1 MAIAIRFRSMAAWR
15 ALPVA
20 CIVTALSWAA
30 WGPGISPT
38 VAQPATRVQS
48 PPASDAETFLRLAHS
63 FAVLQAR
70 AADLAASRETRPEVR
85 SFAQRMVEFRRG
97 QIPRLLATAREHMI
111 AVSPVPEFE
120 HRIIIENLE
129 PLDFLALSRRYAE
142 IQVQALEQELQG
154 YTSGEGALDQGIKA
168 LAHDTRPH
176 LQRLLD
182 EARQV
187 RQAVGP

>member
-1 MAIAIRFRSMAAWR
+1 MMAIRFRSVKPWR
-15 ALPVA
+15 ALRPA
-20 CIVTALSWAA
+20 SIVTALAWAA
-30 WGPGISPT
+30 WGPGISPI
-38 VAQPATRVQS
+38 VAQPATTVQ
-48 PPASDAETFLRLAHS
+48 PPQASSAETFLRVAHS

-70 AADLAASRETRPEVR
+70 AAELPASRETRPEVR
-85 SFAQRMVEFRRG
+85 SYAQRMVEFRRE
-97 QIPRLLATAREHMI
+97 QIARLLATARERMI
-111 AVSPVPEFE
+111 AVSPIPEFE
-120 HRIIIENLE
+120 HRIVLQNLE

-154 YTSGEGALDQGIKA
+154 YTGGEAAPDEGIRA